1 MCNGNKE
8 GAMAHYI
15 YVRDLPDGTRRN
27 FDTPPAGPP
36 DVRYYDDFI
45 TVKKRERSSEP
56 LEFYFFGKERSYPD
70 RILNR
75 IVDSYILHYVTE
87 GKGTVNGK
95 RVTKGQGFLL
105 CPGEPST
112 IASDRDD
119 PWQFK
124 WISFGGRDA
133 KWVLRSIG
141 LDSRNI
147 FFEFDFGDKIDVL
160 ADDVL
165 YNAHGDCDINTYLQG
180 IFYIIMSYHRHG
192 NVKNTGDTGN
202 RYVRAAV
209 EYIDSHYG
217 EDIKID
223 ALASELH
230 ISRKYLCAVF
240 GKYMGMSTKE
250 YLLARRIEAAASLL
264 TRTDMPVSEIAAAV
278 GYGDYTQLSR
288 LFREKK
294 GMSPLQY
301 RKMVVRQVDEI
312 NFVAVDKSDFIEAK

>member
-1 MCNGNKE
+1 
-8 GAMAHYI
+8 MAHCV
-15 YVRDLPDGTRRN
+15 YVRDLPDGTRQNLR
-27 FDTPPAGPP
+27 TPPEGPP
-36 DVRYYDDFI
+36 DSQYYDDFL
-45 TVKKRERSSEP
+45 TVKGQKNSSEP
-56 LEFYFFGKERSYPD
+56 LEFYFFGKERSYPE
-70 RILNR
+70 RTLSR
-75 IVDSYILHYVTE
+75 MVDNFILHYVTD
-87 GKGTVNGK
+87 GCGTVNGQK
-95 RVTKGQGFLL
+95 VTKGQGFLL

-124 WISFGGRDA
+124 WIAFGGRDA

-147 FFEFDFGDKIDVL
+147 FFEFDFGEKIDSL
-160 ADDVL
+160 ADEVL
-165 YNAHGDCDINTYLQG
+165 YRPHDDCDLNTYLQG

-192 NVKNTGDTGN
+192 NEKNPTVTGD

-217 EDIKID
+217 EDIRID
-223 ALASELH
+223 ALATELH

-240 GKYMGMSTKE
+240 GRHMGMSTKE
-250 YLLARRIEAAASLL
+250 YLLARRTEAAASLL

-301 RKMVVRQVDEI
+301 RKMGVRQVDEI
-312 NFVAVDKSDFIEAK
+312 NFVVSDKSDFIEEK